1 MNNKVIQIGRITK
14 DLELKSVGSDKVV
27 CKFNIAVDRK
37 FKKEGQPTADFFN
50 CEVWGKTAEAMCNY
64 TSKGSMISVG
74 GRLRSG
80 SYEKDGTRIYTT
92 DIVVEDVTFLDSKKA
107 VNEDSEPV
115 VVEEGDDELPF

>member
-1 MNNKVIQIGRITK
+1 MQNKVIQIGRITR

-27 CKFNIAVDRK
+27 LKFGIAVDRK

-64 TSKGSMISVG
+64 TAKGSMISVG

-80 SYEKDGTRIYTT
+80 SYEKEGTKIYTT
-92 DIVVEDVTFLDSKKA
+92 DIVVEEVTFLDSKKA

-115 VVEEGDDELPF
+115 AIEEDPNELPF